1 MGFRAFLNSMPL
13 WLAFLGTAAL
23 ILVCWGIG
31 FRLGNRPSPSGD
43 RKESL
48 EGEVVAAALGML
60 AFVLAITFGMAEA
73 RYDARRQVLFEEVVA
88 IRTAYLRAGLVRE
101 PDRSGV
107 RDLLRK
113 YVDSR
118 LDVPTALEIPA
129 AVARAEALHDS
140 LWTHAVAIAVANPT
154 DIGALAIEGVNDVIA
169 IHVRR
174 AALAVAVRIPEPIW
188 LALYVLTA
196 LGMVMLGHHFGVK
209 HDQPSFGV
217 VGLAVSFALV
227 ILLIDALDRPQQG
240 FFTISQRPMAE
251 LRAWMDATRSP

>member
-1 MGFRAFLNSMPL
+1 MGFRAFLNSVPL
-13 WLAFLGTAAL
+13 GLAFLGTAGL
-23 ILVCWGIG
+23 IILCWGIG
-31 FRLGNRPSPSGD
+31 FRLGSRPSPSGD

-88 IRTAYLRAGLVRE
+88 IRTAYLRAGLVNE
-101 PDRSGV
+101 PARSGV
-107 RDLLRK
+107 RELLRK

-118 LDVPTALEIPA
+118 IEVVETLDIA
-129 AVARAEALHDS
+129 AAAARAEALHDS
-140 LWTHAVAIAVANPT
+140 LWAHAVAIAASSPT
-154 DIGALAIEGVNDVIA
+154 DIGGLAIEGLNDVVTT
-169 IHVRR
+169 HVRR
-174 AALAVAVRIPEPIW
+174 VALAVAVRIPEAIW

-209 HDQPSFGV
+209 QDRPSIGV
-217 VGLAVSFALV
+217 VGLAISFALV
-227 ILLIDALDRPQQG
+227 ILLIDALDRPQEG
-240 FFTISQRPMAE
+240 FFALSQRPMVE